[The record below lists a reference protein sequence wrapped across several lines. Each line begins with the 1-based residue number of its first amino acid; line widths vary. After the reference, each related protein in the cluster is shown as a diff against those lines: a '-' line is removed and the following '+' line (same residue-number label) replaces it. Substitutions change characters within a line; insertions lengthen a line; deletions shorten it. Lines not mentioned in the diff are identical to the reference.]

1 MILKASVYE
10 VLKIK
15 KKRSKNKMKKIF
27 AIVLSLALMLSC
39 CAFAEGTIKIAVAGP
54 MTGDNAE
61 YGIGF
66 ANAAK
71 LVASEWNA
79 KGGVKIGDES
89 YTVEIVEF
97 DDKSDS
103 DEAAI
108 IAENIVSD
116 DNIWG
121 VLGHFASGICM
132 VAAPTYQDAEYVNIS
147 PTSSHADY
155 SSIGEY
161 IFRNN
166 TVITV
171 ETRTGAEIAM
181 NDLGGTC
188 IGVLSIDTEWGQS
201 AGNAMEENIKDL
213 GGNFALRQEVTT
225 DAVDFATEIT
235 NFKEAGCD
243 VVMVAGMYGTLAPFA
258 VACKNSGYDVK
269 LVGCSNAYTDQLI
282 EIAGDAAEGI
292 YAPVSFFAGNPD
304 EHVQAYVKAYTD
316 TYGAAPSALTTQAY
330 DSVHIML
337 EALERAGKLDRE
349 AMKDAMYETEFNGMS
364 GYTTFDEIGDAQKV
378 FTKIVV
384 KDGAWTVAE

>member
-1 MILKASVYE
+1 
-10 VLKIK
+10 
-15 KKRSKNKMKKIF
+15 MKKIF
-27 AIVLSLALMLSC
+27 AIILTLALVLSC
-39 CAFAEGTIKIAVAGP
+39 CAFAEGSIKIAVAGP

-71 LVASEWNA
+71 LVAGEWNA
-79 KGGVKIGDES
+79 KGGITVGDET
-89 YTVEIVEF
+89 YTVEIVEY

-116 DNIWG
+116 EDIWG

-132 VAAPTYQDAEYVNIS
+132 VAAPTYQDAEYVNVS

-155 SSIGEY
+155 SGIGEY

-166 TVITV
+166 TVIVV
-171 ETRTGAEIAM
+171 ETKTGAEIAL
-181 NDLGGTC
+181 NDLGGKA

-201 AGNAMEENIKDL
+201 AGNAMEENIAAL
-213 GGNFALRQEVTT
+213 GGNFVLRQEVTT
-225 DAVDFATEIT
+225 EAVDFATEIT

-243 VVMVAGMYGTLAPFA
+243 VIMVAGMYGTLAPFA
-258 VACKNSGYDVK
+258 VACKNSGYEVGI
-269 LVGCSNAYTDQLI
+269 VGCSNAYTNQLI

-304 EHVQAYVKAYTD
+304 EKVQAYVKAYTD
-316 TYGAAPSALTTQAY
+316 AYGSAPSALTTQAY
-330 DSVHIML
+330 DSVHMML
-337 EALERAGKLDRE
+337 EAIERAGKLDRE
-349 AMKDAMYETEFNGMS
+349 AIMEEMYNTEFEGMS
-364 GYTTFDEIGDAQKV
+364 GYTTFDEIGDAQKI

-384 KDGAWTVAE
+384 KDGAWAVAE